1 VFTDV
6 YCEGIFSQKNS
17 PQSTDRK
24 LSSMFL
30 FVFTNFLI
38 EGEPLSQW
46 RKARMK
52 KNAIQTSRLQCN
64 NDIQTLILMIQGC
77 SVGKTPRFDDEVF
90 SFCLVNGSE
99 SKNLFLLN

>member
-38 EGEPLSQW
+38 EGEPLSQ
-46 RKARMK
+46 
-52 KNAIQTSRLQCN
+52 
-64 NDIQTLILMIQGC
+64 
-77 SVGKTPRFDDEVF
+77 
-90 SFCLVNGSE
+90 
-99 SKNLFLLN
+99 